1 MGEEARAVS
10 DMGLEAPDADSA
22 EQDRD
27 AVPEPIDAD
36 ELSRPDET
44 PLEADQADT
53 AEQSRSLGA
62 DDEEY
67 R

>member
-1 MGEEARAVS
+1 MS

-22 EQDRD
+22 EQKQD
-27 AVPEPIDAD
+27 AFPQADDDDDAAG
-36 ELSRPDET
+36 ET

-53 AEQSRSLGA
+53 AEQSRELDM
-62 DDEEY
+62 DDDDY